1 MSEISSPHQKTS
13 KEGADVREI
22 RHNERRNTRPT
33 SNADNRV
40 VIVIDDTPPGSPI
53 HESSQAK
60 EDRGTRTKEIQLT
73 TNIGKGKSNTS
84 DYKNSDKASRKVTV
98 SAEDKATKKQS
109 NNDDKA
115 IKPRQS
121 ISPVARQIGAHG
133 CNTSPPRNHNTDTR
147 VDYRADNR
155 DRFSCR
161 SPSLRRYRSRSP
173 SALYRRSPS
182 PYNMNRLASSSYI
195 PDYSLYYRYQDRSP
209 PPNYYHSSR
218 SISPIYRRSSR
229 SSSPLY
235 YQQQNDAAFY
245 YRYDRSPP
253 SRYRSRS
260 PSIPYRRPR
269 SSDSPPS
276 GYTRPRLPSP
286 FYTHRLPSPTHH
298 GCSTSPTYRGRSR
311 SPLRRGRS
319 RSPPRRGRSRSPL
332 RRGRS
337 RSPLRRDHL
346 PSPRRSNR
354 LSSPRRLSRSPPR
367 RSRSRSKQERKPKL
381 SEKQDQQRSATKH
394 TTKKHIGEASIILVS
409 DSPPTTPVSN
419 QKPSIPAPQAESSM
433 PPPRMPASNTEPVMP
448 TPQPESNRSS
458 SAMRHSAYDR
468 FTPNYISIIKSM
480 DALPIKVME
489 NFGHMNKTLPA
500 GQDTIH
506 FEAKEGGQTGMTD
519 NTLIETDRDDN
530 VIGKDMSAMRENTPE
545 AVELPTPIATES
557 SKPVLTKTTNPA
569 VADEILPVVLYTPKP
584 VVSMFSYL
592 QNHTDSRNK
601 GYGNE
606 PSLKNNEINS
616 GSGKVP
622 IASASVQS
630 VEKDSASD
638 SLGGTRRK
646 VARLLPPWKVKMSDE
661 GDIYYYNPITGA
673 TSETRPA

>member
-1 MSEISSPHQKTS
+1 MSEISSRHQKTS
-13 KEGADVREI
+13 KERADIRET
-22 RHNERRNTRPT
+22 RHSERRNVSTT

-40 VIVIDDTPPGSPI
+40 VIIIDDTPPGSPI
-53 HESSQAK
+53 RENSQAK
-60 EDRGTRTKEIQLT
+60 EDRGNRTKEIQTT

-84 DYKNSDKASRKVTV
+84 DYKNPDKASRKVTI

-133 CNTSPPRNHNTDTR
+133 CNTSPPRNYNTDTR
-147 VDYRADNR
+147 VDYRAENR
-155 DRFSCR
+155 DRFACR
-161 SPSLRRYRSRSP
+161 SPSLCRYRSRSP

-182 PYNMNRLASSSYI
+182 PYNMNRFSSSSYV
-195 PDYSLYYRYQDRSP
+195 PDYSLYYRYQGRSP

-235 YQQQNDAAFY
+235 YQQQSDAAFR

-298 GCSTSPTYRGRSR
+298 GCSTSPIHRGRSR
-311 SPLRRGRS
+311 SPL
-319 RSPPRRGRSRSPL
+319 RRGRSRSPL

-337 RSPLRRDHL
+337 RSPLRRGRSRSPLRRGRSRSPLRHGRL
-346 PSPRRSNR
+346 PSPRRLNH
-354 LSSPRRLSRSPPR
+354 SPPR
-367 RSRSRSKQERKPKL
+367 RSLSRSMQERKLKL
-381 SEKQDQQRSATKH
+381 SEKQDQQR
-394 TTKKHIGEASIILVS
+394 IILVS
-409 DSPPTTPVSN
+409 DSPPSTPVSN

-433 PPPRMPASNTEPVMP
+433 PTARVPVSNRELAMT

-458 SAMRHSAYDR
+458 SAMRHSTYGR

-480 DALPIKVME
+480 DTLPIKATE
-489 NFGHMNKTLPA
+489 NFGHIKNALPA
-500 GQDTIH
+500 GQDATH
-506 FEAKEGGQTGMTD
+506 FEAKEGGQIGRTD
-519 NTLIETDRDDN
+519 YTLIETGSDDN
-530 VIGKDMSAMRENTPE
+530 VVDKDMSAMRENTPE
-545 AVELPTPIATES
+545 TVEVPTPVATES

-569 VADEILPVVLYTPKP
+569 VADKILPVVLYTPKP

-601 GYGNE
+601 EYGSQ
-606 PSLKNNEINS
+606 PSIKSDDINS
-616 GSGKVP
+616 GSGKVS

-638 SLGGTRRK
+638 SLGGTRK
-646 VARLLPPWKVKMSDE
+646 KMTRLLPPWKVKMSDE
-661 GDIYYYNPITGA
+661 GEIYYFNPITGA
-673 TSETRPA
+673 TSETRPT